1 MSAPDCAFLKAAG
14 RILNSGQS
22 RSLALTGN
30 VHDLF
35 RMERPAP
42 PTKAGSAAIAAP
54 PTVDYVPLIDF
65 LSAQWD
71 LPDHVVVVYELNGPI
86 RFLRSADRD
95 RLRDAWTR
103 WRTGLDTDAFAI
115 ENMLTSG
122 KAQARMETMGKTF
135 DASVGAT
142 SGNSGIALEFLRQ
155 LCLCSRTVLTDRNLI
170 VLIEAVD
177 MLVPEGPITN
187 LPDADRQRVAICQ
200 DWFADPG
207 FVNGGDAVILLAESL
222 SQINSRIARLPQ
234 VVEVPIASPDQ
245 PAREALIAWFADRQP
260 EGRKPQYWSTPADL
274 ARLTAGLSFH
284 ALLQLLKAA
293 AHENRPISQDDV
305 VAKVEDFIQSQLG
318 DDVVE
323 FKKPTHSLEDVVGFT
338 TLKAFLRRELIPRFK
353 ATGAEALP
361 GAAVCGPIGGG
372 KTYIFEALASE
383 VDMVVL
389 VLKNIRSKWFGE
401 TDVIFE
407 RLRRVLDALAKVL
420 IFVDEADT
428 QFGGLGDEEQATE
441 KRLTGKIQA
450 MMSDTGLRGRVVW
463 LLMTAR
469 IHLLSPDIRRPGRVG
484 DLIIPILDP
493 DGADREEFLRWTLK
507 PVIAAEL
514 PGPSDQAS
522 TSAPGN
528 ANLPQAGGTSAPG
541 NANLPIGSPATPAS
555 QQTPTSDLQPQASN
569 LKPAVLS
576 PEQWKSL
583 LDGVSNFF
591 AAGFASLRSEL
602 KARMAVKGAP
612 LTVEEVQDVVH
623 DLLQPAVSD
632 TRRYQTLQ
640 ALVNCT
646 RRSLLPDPKTTED
659 ERRLWET
666 EIRLLEAKGIR

>member
-1 MSAPDCAFLKAAG
+1 MDPIPTSNAVSIPVPDCAFLKAAG

-22 RSLALTGN
+22 RTLALTGN

-35 RMERPAP
+35 RMERPAASP
-42 PTKAGSAAIAAP
+42 APGATAGSEASAP
-54 PTVDYVPLIDF
+54 AVDYVPLIDF
-65 LSAQWD
+65 LCAKWD
-71 LPDHVVVVYELNGPI
+71 LPDHVMVVYELNGPI
-86 RFLRSADRD
+86 RFLRGEDRN

-103 WRTGLDTDAFAI
+103 WRTGLDADAFAV

-122 KAQARMETMGKTF
+122 KAQARLETLGKTF

-142 SGNSGIALEFLRQ
+142 AGNSALALEFLRQ
-155 LCLCSRTVLTDRNLI
+155 ICLCSRTMLTGRNLI
-170 VLIEAVD
+170 ILVEAVD

-207 FVNGGDAVILLAESL
+207 FMNGGDAVVLLAESR
-222 SQINSRIARLPQ
+222 SQIHSRIARLPQ
-234 VVEVPIASPDQ
+234 VVEVAIPSPDQ

-260 EGRKPQYWSTPADL
+260 AGRKPRYWSTPGDL
-274 ARLTAGLSFH
+274 ARLTAGLSCH

-293 AHENRPISQDDV
+293 AHENRPIAQDDV
-305 VAKVEDFIQSQLG
+305 VGKVEEFIQSQLG

-338 TLKAFLRRELIPRFK
+338 TLKAFLRRELIPRFR

-372 KTYIFEALASE
+372 KTFIFEALASE

-428 QFGGLGDEEQATE
+428 QFGGLGGEEQATE
-441 KRLTGKIQA
+441 RRLTGKIQA
-450 MMSDTGLRGRVVW
+450 MMSDTSLRGRVVW

-484 DLIIPILDP
+484 DLIIPVLDP

-507 PVIAAEL
+507 PVLAGEL
-514 PGPSDQAS
+514 A
-522 TSAPGN
+522 
-528 ANLPQAGGTSAPG
+528 
-541 NANLPIGSPATPAS
+541 
-555 QQTPTSDLQPQASN
+555 
-569 LKPAVLS
+569 
-576 PEQWKSL
+576 PEQWKTL

-602 KARMAVKGAP
+602 KARVAVKGAL

-646 RRSLLPDPKTTED
+646 RRSLLPDPKTTDD
-659 ERRLWET
+659 ERRMWET